1 MDRKPL
7 ILIVDDL
14 EENRLS
20 IKIALREEGYD
31 FVEAV
36 NGEEAVLKSVQRN
49 PDVILMDAIMP
60 VIDGFDASKEIR
72 EHENTQRIPI
82 LMITALS
89 SSEDKIRAIE
99 CGVNDFIIKPFD
111 QIELI
116 ARCRSY
122 ITMSNLNKKYTL
134 ASNNPI
140 TNLPNKSTL
149 IDDIQKIKDPK
160 LLLMR
165 IEDYEMIEEFYSE
178 KVARQIEYEFSKK
191 IFKLLPVECFT
202 DRLYHTSEG
211 EFALLYDDFFEDFN
225 DDLLIKKYKI
235 FQENIKDSIIKLN
248 NYDYNINVTICY
260 GNNLDNLYEYTRVG
274 LNHAIKTKDEIVLAN
289 KIIDEVHK
297 EAKNNIE
304 TVKMIKKAIDD
315 SNIISYFQPIYNNCT
330 KRIEKYESLVRI
342 KKSNNEIVSP
352 YFFLDIAKKSKYY
365 SNITSAVIK
374 NSFRELKNTDK
385 EITINL
391 SVLDIENKYI
401 KEEIL
406 KILNENQDIGK
417 RVVFELLED
426 EDTKDFNSVKSFI
439 REVKSLGVKIAIDDF
454 GSGYSNFIRL
464 LEFEPDILKIDG
476 SLIKNIEYDEYSRK
490 VVETIQSF
498 ATKIGIKTVAEFVSN
513 EAIFKIIND
522 IGIDYTQG
530 YYIDEPRS
538 SIE

>member
-1 MDRKPL
+1 MDKKPL

-36 NGEEAVLKSVQRN
+36 NGEEAVFKSVQED
-49 PDVILMDAIMP
+49 PDVILMDAVMP
-60 VIDGFDASKEIR
+60 ILNGFDATKEIR
-72 EHENTQRIPI
+72 EHENTQRTPI

-89 SSEDKIRAIE
+89 NSEDKIKAIE

-116 ARCRSY
+116 ARCKSY
-122 ITMSNLNKKYTL
+122 ATMSNLNKKYIL

-149 IDDIQKIKDPK
+149 IDDIQKIQNPK

-165 IEDYEMIEEFYSE
+165 IEDYELIEEFYSE
-178 KVARQIEYEFSKK
+178 KVTRQIEYEFSKK
-191 IFKLLPVECFT
+191 IFKLLPIECFT

-211 EFALLYDDFFEDFN
+211 EFALLYDDFYEDF
-225 DDLLIKKYKI
+225 DDNLLMKKYKI
-235 FQENIKDSIIKLN
+235 FQENIKESVIKLN
-248 NYDYNINVTICY
+248 NYDYNISVTICY

-315 SNIISYFQPIYNNCT
+315 SNIISYFQPIYNNST
-330 KRIEKYESLVRI
+330 KQIEKYESLVRI
-342 KKSNNEIVSP
+342 KKSNNEIISP

-374 NSFRELKNTDK
+374 NSFRELNNTDK

-391 SVLDIENKYI
+391 SVLDIEDKYI

-406 KILNENQDIGK
+406 KILNENKDIGK

-426 EDTKDFNSVKSFI
+426 EDSKDFNSVKSFI
-439 REVKSLGVKIAIDDF
+439 HEVKSLGVKIAIDDF

-476 SLIKNIEYDEYSRK
+476 SLIKNIEHNEYSRK
-490 VVETIQSF
+490 VVETIHAF
-498 ATKIGIKTVAEFVSN
+498 ATKIGVKTVAEFVSN